1 MQLRWLLAMLTLLAA
16 ITLCSSCTTSD
27 PVLTDVMADGGAK
40 ATATFDGSNDEKG
53 DTGSSATIS
62 LSFTND
68 SFRVLIPAGT
78 VLYASDNNSQRLITA
93 KSVIVA
99 GTSGDN
105 TGRVQVPTY
114 CLDEFRAIPS
124 PQSELSF
131 DAPDGHNLENTDKLK
146 QLADCLSSSSL
157 SQHAKQL
164 IVWSVNARLFEMSRS
179 DALETLTNQI
189 REQTLDEQRTKLEAN
204 REHMRSNGSPDAE
217 IDDIIQKELESE
229 GIGRMAKDKAEAQI
243 KEYVRYRDVLVGCGC
258 ANDSDPIF
266 Q

>member
-1 MQLRWLLAMLTLLAA
+1 MRVGRYDSTTGSCMCSIRTERCSLQWDRYLLICLEQGETKMQLRWLLAMLTLLAA

-68 SFRVLIPAGT
+68 SFRVLIPAGI

-146 QLADCLSSSSL
+146 QLADC
-157 SQHAKQL
+157 Q
-164 IVWSVNARLFEMSRS
+164 
-179 DALETLTNQI
+179 
-189 REQTLDEQRTKLEAN
+189 
-204 REHMRSNGSPDAE
+204 
-217 IDDIIQKELESE
+217 
-229 GIGRMAKDKAEAQI
+229 
-243 KEYVRYRDVLVGCGC
+243 
-258 ANDSDPIF
+258 
-266 Q
+266 